1 MSYKLVNYST
11 KQVSAP
17 RSGLVLD
24 GRVFDTATLLQNL
37 GAEVEPN
44 LSNMDMLS
52 EWDRFRSILE
62 EASPAADV
70 SVDSYSLD
78 EVRLHAPLLYP
89 KAIFCTAA
97 NYIDHVREMA
107 HEDVNIDKSVYR
119 PYFFLK
125 APPER
130 AIVGPDVAVK
140 MPDHSEKLDW
150 EAEFAV
156 VIGKTAKNIRKE
168 EAMDYVAGYTII
180 NDLSARDHLFREDW
194 KQFKTDWFGQKCF
207 DQSVPM
213 GPWIIPASSVENP
226 NDLKIQ
232 LWLNDTL
239 TQDTGTEYMIFDV
252 AEQIEALSRQITLNP
267 GDVVATGTGSGVG
280 GALGSAEKVYLKSG
294 DHIKITIEDIGTLEN
309 TIA

>member
-1 MSYKLVNYST
+1 MSYKIVNYST
-11 KQVSAP
+11 TQVSEP
-17 RSGLVLD
+17 RSGLVIN
-24 GRVFDTATLLQNL
+24 GRVVDIASAL
-37 GAEVEPN
+37 AELDVETKE
-44 LSNMDMLS
+44 LSNMELFAAWDKYRPMLEDVAGS
-52 EWDRFRSILE
+52 VVNSHNTYALE
-62 EASPAADV
+62 DV
-70 SVDSYSLD
+70 
-78 EVRLHAPLLYP
+78 ELHAPLLYP

-130 AIVGPDVAVK
+130 AIVGPNVAVK

-156 VIGKTAKNIRKE
+156 VIGKTGKNVSKE
-168 EAMDYVAGYTII
+168 NAMDYVAGYTII

-207 DQSVPM
+207 DESVPM
-213 GPWIIPASSVENP
+213 GPWIVPADQITSP
-226 NDLKIQ
+226 NNLKIQ

-252 AEQIEALSRQITLNP
+252 AEQIEALSRQITLHP
-267 GDVVATGTGSGVG
+267 GDVIATGTGSGVG
-280 GALGSAEKVYLKSG
+280 GALGSAEKLYLKSG
-294 DHIKITIEDIGTLEN
+294 DHIKITIEGLGTLEN